1 MGLDMYLKGKAY
13 FSPSE
18 FYGKENSEKFEK
30 LVDIA
35 EASNYLDEDFPSAY
49 LEVTV
54 GYWRKSNQVHKWFVD
69 NVQGG
74 VDECQSSYVDRG
86 QLEQL
91 KESCQQVLEAP
102 ALAEEI
108 LPVSEG
114 FFFGSDEYDEWYF
127 KDLEETV
134 KIIDKVLKMPEGWEL
149 YYQASW

>member
-1 MGLDMYLKGKAY
+1 MGLDMYLRAKAY

-18 FYGKENSEKFEK
+18 FRGEEHVEKFQK
-30 LVDIA
+30 LMDVA
-35 EASNYLDEDFPSAY
+35 EVNSYLDDGLPHAY

-54 GYWRKSNQVHKWFVD
+54 GYWRKSNQVHAWFVH
-69 NVQGG
+69 NVQGD
-74 VDECQSSYVDRG
+74 VDECQDSYVDRK
-86 QLEQL
+86 QLVEL

-108 LPVSEG
+108 LPVQQG

-127 KDLEETV
+127 EDLKETV
-134 KIIDKVLKMPEGWEL
+134 KIIDKVLEMPEEWDF